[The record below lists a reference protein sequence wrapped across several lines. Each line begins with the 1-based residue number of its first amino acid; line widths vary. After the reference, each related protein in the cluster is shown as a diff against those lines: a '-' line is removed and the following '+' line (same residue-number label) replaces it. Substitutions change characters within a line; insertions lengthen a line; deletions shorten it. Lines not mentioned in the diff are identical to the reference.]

1 MGTSKDNLIQRT
13 TELEGNL
20 MEEQAKS
27 IEYENRYNQLLEENK
42 DFEEQLRI
50 AKDDLKFCRNKNKN
64 LEDQLKSKVTYIHE
78 TSHLYCS
85 DGEMHIQYGDCEN
98 ENWVVY
104 NTDQL
109 FKDLPFIINQVVK
122 ENKKMQSYYLGQIK
136 KELLDLMVE
145 GEEKYMDIDE
155 QAINDPKD
163 I

>member
-85 DGEMHIQYGDCEN
+85 DGEMHIQYGDCDN

-145 GEEKYMDIDE
+145 GEDKYMDIDE
-155 QAINDPKD
+155 QAINDSKD

>member
-1 MGTSKDNLIQRT
+1 MSTSKDNLIERI

-27 IEYENRYNQLLEENK
+27 IEYESRYSQLIEENR
-42 DFEEQLRI
+42 DFEEQLRL
-50 AKDDLKFCRNKNKN
+50 LKLETKRILAESNYSLKESKN
-64 LEDQLKSKVTYIHE
+64 QSTYIHE

-122 ENKKMQSYYLGQIK
+122 ENKKMQSYYLGEIK

-145 GEEKYMDIDE
+145 GEDKYMDIDE
-155 QAINDPKD
+155 QAINDSKD

>member
-1 MGTSKDNLIQRT
+1 MGTSKDNLIQRI

-20 MEEQAKS
+20 MEEQETLRLVKKGS
-27 IEYENRYNQLLEENK
+27 KKLLDENRN
-42 DFEEQLRI
+42 
-50 AKDDLKFCRNKNKN
+50 LK
-64 LEDQLKSKVTYIHE
+64 DQLKSKVTYIHE

-85 DGEMHIQYGDCEN
+85 DGEMHIQYGDCDN

-122 ENKKMQSYYLGQIK
+122 ENKKMQSYYLGEIK

-145 GEEKYMDIDE
+145 GEDKYMDIDE
-155 QAINDPKD
+155 QAINDSKD

>member
-1 MGTSKDNLIQRT
+1 MSTSKDNLIERI

-20 MEEQAKS
+20 MEEQETLRLVKKGS
-27 IEYENRYNQLLEENK
+27 KKLLDENRN
-42 DFEEQLRI
+42 
-50 AKDDLKFCRNKNKN
+50 LK
-64 LEDQLKSKVTYIHE
+64 DQLKSKVTYIHE

-85 DGEMHIQYGDCEN
+85 DGEMHIQYGDCDN

-122 ENKKMQSYYLGQIK
+122 ENKKMQSYYLGEIK

-145 GEEKYMDIDE
+145 GEDKYMDIDE
-155 QAINDPKD
+155 QAINDSKD